1 MEGSEARALLEK
13 AKERNRRVMNPP
25 HPVEE
30 EAAEREQLLRSKTLV
45 LGYAWLILVTMN
57 SV

>member
-45 LGYAWLILVTMN
+45 LGYA
-57 SV
+57 